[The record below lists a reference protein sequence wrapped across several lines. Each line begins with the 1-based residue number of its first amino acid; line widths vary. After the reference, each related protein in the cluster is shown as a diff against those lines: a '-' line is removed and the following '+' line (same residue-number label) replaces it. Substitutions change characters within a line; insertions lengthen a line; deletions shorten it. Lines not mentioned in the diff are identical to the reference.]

1 VEITKIWERTIVN
14 ASQFILRKDKIE
26 IDPDSFRI
34 LVEDCIEEYNKARPY
49 SKEYDIY
56 TGSNTYVFN
65 SNLDPELNRVPDW
78 LAECVPVRTYLNGI
92 ASVGLN
98 YNQNSNQELVVA
110 TQYPYV
116 YKKPTLTVPLVGNHK
131 IVAVYK
137 HIIEEKDSAQ
147 EGRKEYHL
155 NTITL
160 ADTWFF
166 KLLLARFMKG
176 IGRSR
181 RAFTLS
187 EITITTDADALVAD
201 GEALEDKT
209 IEDMNNNKKIYLGL
223 G

>member
-1 VEITKIWERTIVN
+1 MK
-14 ASQFILRKDKIE
+14 KDKIE
-26 IDPDSFRI
+26 IDVDSFRI

-49 SKEYDIY
+49 NKEYDIN
-56 TGSNTYVFN
+56 TGSNTYIFN
-65 SNLDPELNRVPDW
+65 SGFDPELGRVPDW
-78 LAECVPVRTYLNGI
+78 IAECVPVRTYLNGI

-116 YKKPTLTVPLVGNHK
+116 YKKPVLSVPLVGNHK
-131 IVAVYK
+131 ITAVYK
-137 HIIEEKDSAQ
+137 HIIEEVKNQQNEIIDY
-147 EGRKEYHL
+147 EIK
-155 NTITL
+155 TITL

-187 EITITTDADALVAD
+187 EITITTDADALVSD
-201 GEALEDKT
+201 GETLEDKT
-209 IEDMNNNKKIYLGL
+209 IEDMNNNKKIFLGL